1 MCYPIKMNYRLFRG
15 RGYDLFSFL
24 YPLDQYIAKIDDYDN
39 NDDDESDK
47 DNSNKI
53 RAVKRI

>member
-1 MCYPIKMNYRLFRG
+1 MNYRLFRG